1 MSKKGVV
8 KLSLIK
14 FFVFSKFVPLPEKLY
29 VILRDQRSKYLF
41 WGSFNVL
48 LSWALYFVS
57 FHFITQKQNINVLGL
72 VTISPHIFS
81 LLFSFAI
88 TFFTGFFFNYFM
100 VFHANG
106 NHDLGKRLW
115 RYFVS
120 NMGSLVMNY
129 LLLKVL
135 VEILHFYPTPS
146 QIICTA
152 IITIYSFLMQKYFT
166 FRRSNS

>member
-1 MSKKGVV
+1 MPKQGVV
-8 KLSLIK
+8 RLRLIK

-29 VILRDQRSKYLF
+29 AILRDQRSKYLF

-57 FHFITQKQNINVLGL
+57 FHFITQKQNINVFGW

-81 LLFSFAI
+81 LLLSFGI

-100 VFHANG
+100 VFKAHG
-106 NHDLGKRLW
+106 NQDLGKRLW

-129 LLLKVL
+129 VLLKVL
-135 VEILHFYPTPS
+135 VEMLHFYPTPS
-146 QIICTA
+146 QIISTA
-152 IITIYSFLMQKYFT
+152 LITIYSFLMQKYFT
-166 FRRSNS
+166 FRQADR

>member
-72 VTISPHIFS
+72 VTISPHIFPYYFHS
-81 LLFSFAI
+81 PLRFLLDFSTI
-88 TFFTGFFFNYFM
+88 SWCSM
-100 VFHANG
+100 
-106 NHDLGKRLW
+106 
-115 RYFVS
+115 
-120 NMGSLVMNY
+120 
-129 LLLKVL
+129 
-135 VEILHFYPTPS
+135 PTE
-146 QIICTA
+146 TM
-152 IITIYSFLMQKYFT
+152 T
-166 FRRSNS
+166 